1 MKASLVLI
9 ALFLPLIAVS
19 QEEQRLSAEVLW
31 QLDRVDRAVVS
42 PDGTQVV
49 AQVTN
54 YDAETGDASTRLWL
68 LSTSD
73 TAMQRPL
80 TAEGLKSSS
89 AVFSPDGSRLAFVS
103 KRDDDEDGQIYWQ
116 WVAILTTR
124 IFATR

>member
-103 KRDDDEDGQIYWQ
+103 KRDDD
-116 WVAILTTR
+116 
-124 IFATR
+124 